1 MKITAECG
9 SARTGILK
17 TAHASL
23 KTPFFMPVATK
34 ANVKTLTPDELKT
47 IGISCIISNA
57 FILSLKPG
65 VEIIAKHGRLHRFM
79 GWNKGIFTDSGGFQI
94 LNPDF
99 LLGKTDQG
107 VMFRNLYTGKK
118 QLFTPEI
125 SVNIQ
130 NELSSDVA
138 MCLDDVPHH
147 DAKKEE
153 IKASVKRTHQW
164 AERCLKSHSN
174 KKQLIFGIAQGGI
187 FPELRKI
194 SGEFM
199 DSLDF
204 DGIAIGG
211 LCIGESKDDMFN
223 ALDAQLPVLSKEK
236 PKYLMGVGSPQDIL
250 AAVEKGVDIF
260 DSVYPT
266 RNARR
271 GTLFTSKGSI
281 KITNKQF
288 RDSTEPI
295 EGDCGCYTCKNYT
308 KAYLS
313 YLIKEQELLGLRLAT
328 IHNLYF
334 INSFIEKIR
343 KEIKDGNLKSFKK
356 EFLKDFRVNNQENK
370 GGLGKITAKL

>member
-1 MKITAECG
+1 MRILAEDG
-9 SARTGILK
+9 KARLGELK
-17 TAHASL
+17 TAHGKL

-34 ANVKTLTPDELKT
+34 ANVKTLTPEELNK

-65 VEIIAKHGRLHRFM
+65 IEIISKHGKLHRFM
-79 GWNKGIFTDSGGFQI
+79 NWNKGIFTDSGGFQI

-99 LLGKTDQG
+99 LLGKNDQG
-107 VMFRNLYTGKK
+107 VIFRNLYTGHK

-125 SVNIQ
+125 SIHIQ

-153 IKASVKRTHQW
+153 IKDSIKRTHQW
-164 AERCLKSHSN
+164 AERCLKAHNN
-174 KKQLIFGIAQGGI
+174 KKQLIFGIAQGGL
-187 FPELRKI
+187 FPDLRKF
-194 SGEFM
+194 SGKFM

-211 LCIGESKDDMFN
+211 LCIGESKPQMFR
-223 ALDAQLPVLSKEK
+223 ALNSQLSILSKEK
-236 PKYLMGVGSPQDIL
+236 PKYLMGVGSPQDIIE
-250 AAVEKGVDIF
+250 AVEKGIDIF

-271 GTLFTSKGSI
+271 GTLFTSKGNI
-281 KITNKQF
+281 KITNSKF
-288 RDSTEPI
+288 RDMNEPI
-295 EGDCGCYTCKNYT
+295 EDDCQCYTCRNYT

-313 YLIKEQELLGLRLAT
+313 YLIKEQEILGLRLAT
-328 IHNLYF
+328 IHNLHF
-334 INSFIEKIR
+334 LNKFMQR
-343 KEIKDGNLKSFKK
+343 LRQEIKDSNLKRFKK
-356 EFLKDFRVNNQENK
+356 EFLKTYK
-370 GGLGKITAKL
+370 TSK